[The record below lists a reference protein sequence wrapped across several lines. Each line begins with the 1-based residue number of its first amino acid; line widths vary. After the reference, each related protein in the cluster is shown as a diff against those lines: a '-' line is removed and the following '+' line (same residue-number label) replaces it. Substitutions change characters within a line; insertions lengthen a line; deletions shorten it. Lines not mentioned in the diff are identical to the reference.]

1 MSNINSSIYEFIIS
15 KVPANQVYIDEPM
28 SKHTTFR
35 VGGNA
40 DIFVKISDTDQLREL
55 IKCFKRASVP
65 FFIKGNGSNILVSDR
80 GYQGVVLEIA
90 ELFNEIT
97 IEGTTVKV
105 CSGALM
111 STVSKKVMEAGLK
124 GMEFASGIPGTIGG
138 GVVMNA
144 GAYGGELKDIV
155 TEVYVL
161 NEDGEIL
168 RLDNKA
174 MEFGYRSSVIKNRS
188 LVVLSVSLSLAR
200 GDIAQIK
207 ATMDDLTQK
216 RVSKQPLE
224 YPSAGSTFKR
234 PDGYFAGKLI
244 MDTGLRGYTLG
255 GAAVSEKHCGF
266 VINKGQA
273 TATDIYELI
282 QEIQDKVKVKFDV
295 NLEPEVIFLGDF

>member
-28 SKHTTFR
+28 SKHTTFK

-55 IKCFKRASVP
+55 IKCFKRASIP

-105 CSGALM
+105 SSGALM

-188 LVVLSVSLSLAR
+188 LVVLSVSLSLVR

-216 RVSKQPLE
+216 RISKQPLE

>member
-15 KVPANQVYIDEPM
+15 KVPVNQVYIDEPM
-28 SKHTTFR
+28 SKHTTFK

-55 IKCFKRASVP
+55 IKCFKRASIP

-105 CSGALM
+105 SSGALM

-188 LVVLSVSLSLAR
+188 LVVLSVSLSLVR

>member
-28 SKHTTFR
+28 SKHTTFK

-55 IKCFKRASVP
+55 IKCFKRASIP

-105 CSGALM
+105 SSGALM

-188 LVVLSVSLSLAR
+188 LVVLSVSLSLVR